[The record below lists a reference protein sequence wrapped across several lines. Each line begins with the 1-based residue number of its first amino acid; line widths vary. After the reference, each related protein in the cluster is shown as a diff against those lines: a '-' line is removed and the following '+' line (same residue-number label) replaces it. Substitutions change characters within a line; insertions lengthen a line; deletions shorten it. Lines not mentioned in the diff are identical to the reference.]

1 MKIFNVS
8 TILSRIKRFLR
19 RLALVSM
26 FLFTLCVFLSSSLYQ
41 RSVHILYF
49 KWHHHFTKYP
59 PLNDGMKSNK
69 SLTISHL
76 NCKLME
82 CRRNGKRERFY
93 PVMIT
98 VLFFFLQKH
107 RKLTRN
113 EWMLKMLAYTSSPNV
128 SECAAIQGST
138 ETFWI
143 VIHNQCER
151 TLQNLISNG
160 AYCTCLPQCS
170 THTHTA
176 GGGGSFVC
184 SDRSKCLALFGLYF
198 ASTPFAS
205 HGDVLC
211 VFLDSSQQARLLL
224 ESVLL
229 PVG

>member
-1 MKIFNVS
+1 MLSACFYVS
-8 TILSRIKRFLR
+8 FY
-19 RLALVSM
+19 
-26 FLFTLCVFLSSSLYQ
+26 TLCVFFFFSLPAFGSHLIFQVASSLYKVSTPQ
-41 RSVHILYF
+41 RWNEEQQISNYIAFELQ
-49 KWHHHFTKYP
+49 T
-59 PLNDGMKSNK
+59 DGMPSKWQTRTFLCCND
-69 SLTISHL
+69 
-76 NCKLME
+76 
-82 CRRNGKRERFY
+82 NGF
-93 PVMIT
+93 V
-98 VLFFFLQKH
+98 FFFLQKH